1 MTATDSLHRL
11 TLATIFGVCCLCTP
25 FLILAEESED
35 VIEEIIVTAQRTA
48 ESIQDVPIAVTAL
61 TGEML
66 EDKQIINS
74 SDLQINAPN
83 VSFTATNFG
92 SYSFSIRGI
101 GRLVI
106 GTTGESG
113 VSTHLNEIPV
123 ATNLNAIEFFDLERV
138 EVLRGPQG
146 TLFGRNATG
155 GAINFLT
162 AMPEYDGLK
171 GTLDLETGDFSH
183 RRIKGALNIP
193 IGETA
198 GLRLAGFKLDRDGY
212 TKNLAYGQSGANG
225 STLTGIDDDIDGR
238 SIEALRATFA
248 LDITDRA
255 NLWLQFNRF
264 REDDDRARITNQVC
278 VRNPLPTTG
287 CLPDEFGFDSPHLGA
302 STSGIFGGAAGALPF
317 GVDGSDPAL
326 YAFQRPSIDGFREI
340 HTDYEPVFVDEEDL
354 WTFGFNYEFDSF
366 NVNLLGASQT
376 RDYHSRQ
383 DYQMDV
389 GPSLGPTP
397 LNPAGLWPV
406 SEPADFSAGAD
417 WLPGPCNLND
427 GTSGVYGGCILPVDQ
442 TRVFA
447 FDQTDSEVEY
457 WTVEGRVQSTLDG
470 PFNFQIGA
478 SAYDSVSHG
487 DYYVLA
493 NTLDMVSVY
502 GSPALA
508 APPLYP
514 GFFNSTSEPGAGTL
528 QNGWATFGEAYFDLT
543 DSVTLTAGLRYNE
556 DDKEVNDTSVLFN
569 SLNLNAAVGG
579 LFGPNPIWIRPGLF
593 SDISVIAAGQA
604 AGLSEASNRLLEFWD
619 AQDQYAENA
628 PMAIGGLAAFGA
640 AQYIGAQVAA
650 GLLPLQFVPAV
661 IAGLPLPPILQGTV
675 GALLSQNPAV
685 IGQDPGLAAVAGAWS
700 AIAAAIPPVPGFGE
714 TRFVT
719 GSPSKA
725 NWSELSGRIGLDWLV
740 NDNTMVYGFYSRGYK
755 PGGFNPAIPPAFQST
770 SAFTFSS
777 EQVGA
782 IEIGTKNTLADG
794 QLLLNGAFFL
804 YDYSDLQVTRIANNS
819 SINDNID
826 ANIMGVEIESL
837 WYPSA
842 LPGVTVDFSYSWLG
856 SEVDGS
862 QSVDPV
868 NRTGNNADY
877 ILLNNIEPGSLTG
890 VNYVARE
897 SQITQA
903 VVDEALATG
912 IKALDVRNGTTQQSV
927 SYAPNGNGVS
937 IPAYFS
943 RAFLDDAG
951 VETSN
956 GIPVNLD
963 GNQLPNSPEH
973 TIKLGLAYTW
983 DYPALAGSIT
993 ARWDYYWQGDS
1004 YAREFNTVG
1013 DEIDGWSQHNAM
1025 LMYESN
1031 DGRWMV
1037 KAWVRNIGN
1046 DDNVTGKYL
1055 TSDTS
1060 GFFRNYFLTEPRLF
1074 GASLRLN
1081 LGGE

>member
-1 MTATDSLHRL
+1 MTATDSFHRL
-11 TLATIFGVCCLCTP
+11 TLTTIFGVCCLCTS
-25 FLILAEESED
+25 FSILAEDDGD

-66 EDKQIINS
+66 EEKQVINP

-92 SYSFSIRGI
+92 NFSFSIRGI

-106 GTTGESG
+106 GNTGESG

-123 ATNLNAIEFFDLERV
+123 DTNLNAIEFFDLERV

-162 AMPEYDGLK
+162 AMPDYDGLK
-171 GTLDLETGDFSH
+171 GTLDIETGDFNH
-183 RRIKGALNIP
+183 QRIKGALNIP
-193 IGETA
+193 FGETA
-198 GLRLAGFKLDRDGY
+198 GLRVAGFKLDRDGY
-212 TKNLAYGQSGANG
+212 TKNLAYGQRGANG

-238 SIEALRATFA
+238 AVEALRSTFA
-248 LDITDRA
+248 WDITDRA

-278 VRNPLPTTG
+278 ARNPLPTTG
-287 CLPDEFGFDSPHLGA
+287 CLPDEFGFEAPHLGA

-326 YAFQRPSIDGFREI
+326 YVFQRPAIDGFREV
-340 HTDYEPVFVDEEDL
+340 HTDYEPVFVEEEDL
-354 WTFGFNYEFDSF
+354 WSFGFNYEFDTF
-366 NVNLLGASQT
+366 NLNLLGLSQT

-383 DYQMDV
+383 DYAMDV
-389 GPSLGPTP
+389 GPTLGPTP
-397 LNPAGLWPV
+397 FNPSGLWPV
-406 SEPADFSAGAD
+406 SEPADFFAGAD

-427 GTSGVYGGCILPVDQ
+427 GTAGVYGGCILPVDQ

-447 FDQTDSEVEY
+447 FDQTDTEVEY
-457 WTVEGRVQSTLDG
+457 WTVEGRIQSTLDG

-478 SAYDSVSHG
+478 SAYDHVRHG

-493 NTLDMVSVY
+493 NTLDIVSVY
-502 GSPALA
+502 GSPALG

-514 GFFNSTSEPGAGTL
+514 GFFNNTSKPGAGTL

-579 LFGPNPIWIRPGLF
+579 LFGPNPIWVRSGLF
-593 SDISVIAAGQA
+593 GDISTIAAGGA

-619 AQDQYAENA
+619 AQGLYAENA
-628 PMAIGGLAAFGA
+628 PLAIGGLVALGA
-640 AQYIGAQVAA
+640 AEQIGGLVLA
-650 GLLPLQFVPAV
+650 GLLPPQFIPAT

-685 IGQDPGLAAVAGAWS
+685 IAQDPGLAAVAGAWS
-700 AIAAAIPPVPGFGE
+700 AIAAAVPPVPGFGE

-740 NDNTMVYGFYSRGYK
+740 NENSMVYGFYSRGYK
-755 PGGFNPAIPPAFQST
+755 PGGFNPAIAPAFQST
-770 SAFTFSS
+770 SAFTFAS

-804 YDYSDLQVTRIANNS
+804 YDYSDLQTTRIANNS

-842 LPGVTVDFSYSWLG
+842 LPGITVDFSYSWL
-856 SEVDGS
+856 STEVDGS

-877 ILLNNIEPGSLTG
+877 ILLNNIDPGSLTG

-897 SQITQA
+897 SQITHA
-903 VVDEALATG
+903 VVGAALATG
-912 IKALDVRNGTTQQSV
+912 AALDVRNRTTLQSV
-927 SYAPNGNGVS
+927 SYAANAGGVS

-943 RAFLDDAG
+943 RAFLVGAG
-951 VETSN
+951 VETSD

-983 DYPALAGSIT
+983 DYPALAGSLT

-1013 DEIDGWSQHNAM
+1013 DEIDGWSQHNAT
-1025 LMYESN
+1025 LMYESD

-1046 DDNVTGKYL
+1046 EDNVTGKYL

-1081 LGGE
+1081 LGG

>member
-11 TLATIFGVCCLCTP
+11 TLTTFIGMCCFCTP
-25 FLILAEESED
+25 FSILAEEDGD
-35 VIEEIIVTAQRTA
+35 VIEEIIVTAQRTS

-66 EDKQIINS
+66 EEKQVITP

-92 SYSFSIRGI
+92 NSSFSIRGI

-106 GTTGESG
+106 GNTGEPG
-113 VSTHLNEIPV
+113 VSTHVNEIPV
-123 ATNLNAIEFFDLERV
+123 HTNLNTIEFFDLERV

-162 AMPEYDGLK
+162 AMPDYEGLK
-171 GTLDLETGDFSH
+171 GTLDIETGDFNH
-183 RRIKGALNIP
+183 QRIKGALNIP
-193 IGETA
+193 FGETA
-198 GLRLAGFKLDRDGY
+198 GLRVAGFKLDRDGY
-212 TKNLAYGQSGANG
+212 TKNLAYGQRGANG

-238 SIEALRATFA
+238 AVEALRSTFA
-248 LDITDRA
+248 WDITDRA
-255 NLWLQFNRF
+255 NLWLQFSRF
-264 REDDDRARITNQVC
+264 QEDDDRARITNQVC
-278 VRNPLPTTG
+278 ARNPLPTTG
-287 CLPDEFGFDSPHLGA
+287 CLPDEFGFEAPHLGA

-326 YAFQRPSIDGFREI
+326 YAFQRPAIDGFREV
-340 HTDYEPVFVDEEDL
+340 HTDYEPVFVEEEDL
-354 WTFGFNYEFDSF
+354 WSFGFNYEFDTF
-366 NVNLLGASQT
+366 NLNLLGLSQT

-383 DYQMDV
+383 DYAMDV
-389 GPSLGPTP
+389 GPTLGPTP
-397 LNPAGLWPV
+397 FNPSGLWPV
-406 SEPADFSAGAD
+406 SEPADFFAGAD

-427 GTSGVYGGCILPVDQ
+427 GTAGVYGGCILPVDQ

-447 FDQTDSEVEY
+447 FDQTDTEVEY
-457 WTVEGRVQSTLDG
+457 WTVEGRIQSTLDG
-470 PFNFQIGA
+470 SFNFQIGA
-478 SAYDSVSHG
+478 SAYDHVRHG

-493 NTLDMVSVY
+493 NTLDIVSVY
-502 GSPALA
+502 GSPALG

-514 GFFNSTSEPGAGTL
+514 GFFNNTSKPGAGTL

-579 LFGPNPIWIRPGLF
+579 LFGPNPIWVRSGLF
-593 SDISVIAAGQA
+593 GDISTIAAGGA

-619 AQDQYAENA
+619 AQGLYAENA
-628 PMAIGGLAAFGA
+628 PLAIGGLVALGA
-640 AQYIGAQVAA
+640 AEQIGNLVLA
-650 GLLPLQFVPAV
+650 GLLPPQFIPAT

-685 IGQDPGLAAVAGAWS
+685 IAQDPGLAAVAGAWS
-700 AIAAAIPPVPGFGE
+700 AIAAAVPPVPGFGE

-740 NDNTMVYGFYSRGYK
+740 NENSMVYGFYSRGYK
-755 PGGFNPAIPPAFQST
+755 PGGFNPAIPPAFQDT
-770 SAFTFSS
+770 SAFTFAS

-804 YDYSDLQVTRIANNS
+804 YDYSDLQTTRIANNS

-842 LPGVTVDFSYSWLG
+842 LPGITVDFSYSWL
-856 SEVDGS
+856 STEVDGS

-877 ILLNNIEPGSLTG
+877 ILLNNIDPGSLTG

-897 SQITQA
+897 SQITHA
-903 VVDEALATG
+903 VVGAALATG
-912 IKALDVRNGTTQQSV
+912 AALDVRNRTTLQSV
-927 SYAPNGNGVS
+927 SYAANASGVS

-943 RAFLDDAG
+943 RAFLVGAG
-951 VETSN
+951 VETSD

-983 DYPALAGSIT
+983 DYPALAGSLT

-1013 DEIDGWSQHNAM
+1013 DEIDGWSQHNAT
-1025 LMYESN
+1025 LIYESN

-1046 DDNVTGKYL
+1046 EDNVTGKYL

-1081 LGGE
+1081 LGG

>member
-1 MTATDSLHRL
+1 MTATDSLHRFTL
-11 TLATIFGVCCLCTP
+11 TTIFGVCCLCTP
-25 FLILAEESED
+25 FSILAEDDGD

-66 EDKQIINS
+66 EEKQVINP

-92 SYSFSIRGI
+92 SFSFSIRGI

-123 ATNLNAIEFFDLERV
+123 VTNLNAIEFFDLERV

-162 AMPEYDGLK
+162 AMPDYDGLK
-171 GTLDLETGDFSH
+171 GTLDIETGDYNH
-183 RRIKGALNIP
+183 QRIKGALNIP
-193 IGETA
+193 FGETA
-198 GLRLAGFKLDRDGY
+198 GLRVAGFKLDRDGY
-212 TKNLAYGQSGANG
+212 SKNLAYGQSGANG
-225 STLTGIDDDIDGR
+225 NTLTGIDDDIDGR
-238 SIEALRATFA
+238 SIEALRSTFA
-248 LDITDRA
+248 WDITDRA

-287 CLPDEFGFDSPHLGA
+287 CLPDEFGFGTPHLGA

-326 YAFQRPSIDGFREI
+326 YTFQRPAIDGFREI
-340 HTDYEPVFVDEEDL
+340 HTDYEPVFFEEEDL
-354 WTFGFNYEFDSF
+354 WSFGLNYEFDTF
-366 NVNLLGASQT
+366 NLNLLGLSQT
-376 RDYHSRQ
+376 RDYHARQ

-397 LNPAGLWPV
+397 FNPSGLWPV
-406 SEPADFSAGAD
+406 SEPADFFAGAD

-447 FDQTDSEVEY
+447 YDQADTEVEY
-457 WTVEGRVQSTLDG
+457 WTVEGRIQTTLDG

-478 SAYDSVSHG
+478 SAYDRVSHG

-502 GSPALA
+502 GSPALG

-556 DDKEVNDTSVLFN
+556 DDKEVNDSSVLFN

-579 LFGPNPIWIRPGLF
+579 LLGPNPIWVRSGLF
-593 SDISVIAAGQA
+593 GDISTIAAGGA

-619 AQDQYAENA
+619 AQNQYAENA
-628 PMAIGGLAAFGA
+628 PLAIGGLVALGA
-640 AQYIGAQVAA
+640 AQAIGAQVAA
-650 GLLPLQFVPAV
+650 GLLPPQFIPAA

-685 IGQDPGLAAVAGAWS
+685 IAQDPGLAAVAGAWS
-700 AIAAAIPPVPGFGE
+700 AIAAAVPPVPGFGE

-740 NDNTMVYGFYSRGYK
+740 NDNSMVYGFYSRGYK
-755 PGGFNPAIPPAFQST
+755 PGGFNPAIPPAFQGT
-770 SAFTFSS
+770 SAFTFAS

-804 YDYSDLQVTRIANNS
+804 YDYSDLQTTRIANNS

-877 ILLNNIEPGSLTG
+877 ILLNNIDPGSLTG

-897 SQITQA
+897 SQITHA
-903 VVDEALATG
+903 VLGAALATG
-912 IKALDVRNGTTQQSV
+912 AALDVRNGTTQQSV
-927 SYAPNGNGVS
+927 SYAANASGVS

-943 RAFLDDAG
+943 RAFLVGAG
-951 VETSN
+951 VETSD

-983 DYPALAGSIT
+983 DYPALAGSLT

-1046 DDNVTGKYL
+1046 KDNVTGKYL

-1081 LGGE
+1081 LGG

>member
-1 MTATDSLHRL
+1 MTTTDSLHRL
-11 TLATIFGVCCLCTP
+11 TLTTLFGVCSLCTP
-25 FLILAEESED
+25 FLILAEDGTD

-61 TGEML
+61 TGDML
-66 EDKQIINS
+66 EDKQVITP

-92 SYSFSIRGI
+92 SFSFSIRGI

-106 GTTGESG
+106 GSTGEAG

-123 ATNLNAIEFFDLERV
+123 ATNLNTIEFFDMERV
-138 EVLRGPQG
+138 EILRGPQG

-162 AMPEYDGLK
+162 NMPDYEGFE
-171 GTLDLETGDFSH
+171 GTLDLETGDYGH
-183 RRIKGALNIP
+183 QRIKGAVNIP
-193 IGETA
+193 FGDTA
-198 GLRLAGFKLDRDGY
+198 GLRMAGFKLGRDGY
-212 TKNLAYGQSGANG
+212 TKNLAYGQTDANG
-225 STLTGIDDDIDGR
+225 NTLPGINDDVDGR
-238 SIEALRATFA
+238 EVVALRTTFA
-248 LDITDRA
+248 WDITDRA
-255 NLWLQFNRF
+255 NFWLQYNRF

-278 VRNPLPTTG
+278 VRNSLPTTG

-302 STSGIFGGAAGALPF
+302 STSGIFGGAAGALPP
-317 GVDGSDPAL
+317 GVDGSDPSL
-326 YAFQRPSIDGFREI
+326 YAFRRPSIDGFREI

-354 WTFGFNYEFDSF
+354 WTFGFNYEFDTF
-366 NVNLLGASQT
+366 NLNLLGAQQT

-406 SEPADFSAGAD
+406 SAPADFSAGAD
-417 WLPGPCNLND
+417 WLSGPCNLAD
-427 GTSGVYGGCILPVDQ
+427 GTSGLYGGCILPVDQ

-447 FDQTDSEVEY
+447 YDQADSEIEY
-457 WTVEGRVQSTLDG
+457 WTVEGRLQSTLDG
-470 PFNFQIGA
+470 LFNFQIGA
-478 SAYDSVSHG
+478 SAYDRVSHG

-502 GSPALA
+502 GSPALG

-514 GFFNSTSEPGAGTL
+514 GFFNSTSQPGAGSL
-528 QNGWATFGEAYFDLT
+528 QDGWATFGEAYFDLT

-569 SLNLNAAVGG
+569 SLNLSAAVGG
-579 LFGPNPIWIRPGLF
+579 LFGPNPIWIRTGLF
-593 SDISVIAAGQA
+593 GDISVIAAGQA

-619 AQDQYAENA
+619 AQNQYAENA
-628 PMAIGGLAAFGA
+628 PLAIGGLVALGA
-640 AQYIGAQVAA
+640 AQAIGAQVAA
-650 GLLPLQFVPAV
+650 GLLPPQFIPAV

-685 IGQDPGLAAVAGAWS
+685 IAQDPGLAAVAGAWS
-700 AIAAAIPPVPGFGE
+700 AIAAAVPPVPGFGE

-725 NWSELSGRIGLDWLV
+725 NWSEISGRIGLDWLV
-740 NDNTMVYGFYSRGYK
+740 NDNSMVYAFYSRGYK
-755 PGGFNPAIPPAFQST
+755 PGGFNPAIPPAFQDT
-770 SAFTFSS
+770 SEFTFAS

-794 QLLLNGAFFL
+794 QIQLNGAFFL
-804 YDYSDLQVTRIANNS
+804 YDYSDLQTTRIANNS

-826 ANIMGVEIESL
+826 ANIMGVEIEGL
-837 WYPSA
+837 WYPSE

-862 QSVDPV
+862 QSVDPI

-877 ILLNNIEPGSLTG
+877 ILLNNIDPGSLTG

-903 VVDEALATG
+903 VVDAALATG
-912 IKALDVRNGTTQQSV
+912 IAALDVRNGTTQQSV
-927 SYAPNGNGVS
+927 SYAANGNGVS

-943 RAFLDDAG
+943 RAFLVGAG
-951 VETSN
+951 VETSD

-973 TIKLGLAYTW
+973 TIKLGVAYTW
-983 DYPALAGSIT
+983 DFPALAGELT

-1013 DEIDGWSQHNAM
+1013 DEIDGWSQHNAT
-1025 LMYESN
+1025 LMYQSN
-1031 DGRWMV
+1031 DGRWTV
-1037 KAWVRNIGN
+1037 KAWVRNIG
-1046 DDNVTGKYL
+1046 DEDNVTGKYL

-1074 GASLRLN
+1074 GASVRLN
-1081 LGGE
+1081 LGG